1 MSKIL
6 ISGGSG
12 LIGRHISKLLIESNH
27 NVAWLS
33 REGGSWNV
41 DYDKTFSSKNSSR
54 INGNVVL
61 G

>member
-33 REGGSWNV
+33 REGGSWNGIKKHIW
-41 DYDKTFSSKNSSR
+41 YPN
-54 INGNVVL
+54 NGIID
-61 G
+61 